1 MAEVFIGEGKGKTV
15 TLEEFYTQVGGS
27 YEEVLGRLRKDSLIT
42 KYLGLFGSDQ
52 SFADLAKAV
61 PAQDWQGVFAA
72 SHTLKGLAAN
82 LGLENLRAAASD
94 ICENCRNKQPDEN
107 VQAQFERVEQEYQQA
122 LSAIDTLKES
132 LA

>member
-1 MAEVFIGEGKGKTV
+1 M

-27 YEEVLGRLRKDSLIT
+27 YDEVLSRLRKDSLIT
-42 KYLGLFGSDQ
+42 KYLGLFGSDE
-52 SFADLAKAV
+52 SYTDLARAMS
-61 PAQDWQGVFAA
+61 AQDWQGVFAA

-94 ICENCRNKQPDEN
+94 ICENCRNKEPDAN
-107 VQAQFERVEQEYQQA
+107 VQAQFERVETEYKQA
-122 LSAIDTLKES
+122 LGAIDALKDS